1 MNNQTYVA
9 GLYCRL
15 SKDDEQ
21 NGESVSIGTQRSI
34 LTDYCLQHGYSIY
47 KVYID
52 DGYSGLNFNR
62 PGFKELLEDVER
74 GAVNMVIT
82 KDLSRLGRDYI
93 MTGYYSEIF
102 FQTKGV
108 RYIALA
114 DDVDSLKG
122 TNEIAPFKNILN
134 EMYARDVSKKVKNA
148 KRQRAKQGLFIGS
161 QAPYGYQ
168 KDPNNRNQLI
178 IDPEAAEVV
187 SQIFSLAL
195 GGLGSVA
202 IASELEKRK
211 TPTPAVY
218 KYQHGDQRF
227 AHYSSIQN
235 GDIYSW
241 RSATISQILTN
252 RVYTG
257 ELISL
262 KTETQNCKTKQRSV
276 VPEDHRIVTPNAHDA
291 IISDAIF
298 NQVQLIRS
306 QHRCPAN
313 YQRENIF
320 RGKLF
325 CECCG
330 HPLTISKKRLINR
343 DVDVYVC
350 MYHYSRPDMCPK
362 THQVYH
368 EMIYSYVLKQIQ
380 HLMKTMNRKGS
391 ISLVRECAVINELSI
406 RIINEFI
413 ERIEVGHITNKS
425 KPSNVIHIYWKY
437 GSMSFSYSAKSNLC
451 KTCF

>member
-1 MNNQTYVA
+1 MNKQIYMA

-15 SKDDEQ
+15 SKDDEKS
-21 NGESVSIGTQRSI
+21 GESVSIGTQRSI

-168 KDPNNRNQLI
+168 KDPNNKNQLI

-187 SQIFSLAL
+187 SQMFSLAMD
-195 GGLGSVA
+195 GLGSVA
-202 IASELEKRK
+202 IASELEKQK
-211 TPTPAVY
+211 IPTPAVY

-227 AHYSSIQN
+227 AHYSSVQN
-235 GDIYSW
+235 GDYYSW

-257 ELISL
+257 ALISL
-262 KTETQNCKTKQRSV
+262 KTETRNCKTRQRSV
-276 VPEDHRIVTPNAHDA
+276 VPEDQRVVIPNAHDA
-291 IISDAIF
+291 IISATMFD
-298 NQVQLIRS
+298 QVQVIRS
-306 QHRCPAN
+306 QHRCPAK

-330 HPLTISKKRLINR
+330 HPLTLSKKQLVDR
-343 DVDVYVC
+343 DVDIYIC
-350 MYHYSRPDMCPK
+350 MYHYSRPDICPK

-368 EMIYSYVLKQIQ
+368 ETLCVYVLQQIHQ
-380 HLMKTMNRKGS
+380 FARSMMRRKINS
-391 ISLVRECAVINELSI
+391 IIKEYAAVENITVSI
-406 RIINEFI
+406 VDEII
-413 ERIEVGHITNKS
+413 ERIEVGHITRKS
-425 KPSNVIHIYWKY
+425 KPGNVIHIQWKL
-437 GSMSFSYSAKSNLC
+437 K
-451 KTCF
+451 

>member
-1 MNNQTYVA
+1 MKEKTNYIA

-34 LTDYCLQHGYSIY
+34 LIDYCLLHGYSIY

-74 GAVNMVIT
+74 GAVDMVIT

-114 DDVDSLKG
+114 DGVDSLKG

-161 QAPYGYQ
+161 QAPYGYR
-168 KDPNNRNQLI
+168 KDPNNKNRLI

-195 GGLGSVA
+195 DGLGSVA
-202 IASELEKRK
+202 IASELEKQK
-211 TPTPAVY
+211 IPTPAVY
-218 KYQHGDQRF
+218 KYQHGAQRF
-227 AHYSSIQN
+227 ERYSSVQN
-235 GDIYSW
+235 GDYYSW

-276 VPEDHRIVTPNAHDA
+276 VPEDQRIVTPNAHDA
-291 IISDAIF
+291 IVNAELF
-298 NQVQLIRS
+298 EQVQLIRS
-306 QHRCPAN
+306 THRCPAKSK
-313 YQRENIF
+313 RENIF

-325 CECCG
+325 CDCCG
-330 HPLTISKKRLINR
+330 HPLTLSKKQLKYQVTDI
-343 DVDVYVC
+343 YLC
-350 MYHYSRPDMCPK
+350 MHHYNQPDDCPR
-362 THQVYH
+362 THCVYH
-368 EMIYSYVLKQIQ
+368 DMLSKYVLEQIRDFARS
-380 HLMKTMNRKGS
+380 MRRRKINS
-391 ISLVRECAVINELSI
+391 PIKAYVSLEILTKKAITDT
-406 RIINEFI
+406 I
-413 ERIEVGHITNKS
+413 ERIEVGHVAKRS
-425 KPSNVIHIYWKY
+425 KPGNVIHIYWNIK
-437 GSMSFSYSAKSNLC
+437 
-451 KTCF
+451 